1 MTDFKDKVV
10 YQIYTKS
17 FRDANGDGLGD
28 IRGVIEKLD
37 YLQDLGVDYL
47 WLTPFFKSPLN
58 DTGYDISDYR
68 GQQPDRNQHS
78 AGQHALVRLPED
90 PGKLRR

>member
-1 MTDFKDKVV
+1 MKDFKDKVV

-58 DTGYDISDYR
+58 DNGYDIPDYR